1 MNRLQCLIFFTAL
14 LFSATAADAS
24 RCANDGYDIVRN
36 ISEVEQGSFGR
47 FGLSH
52 ATLAGAVLHGL
63 KEVEVWFT
71 TVAPG
76 VGTPIHRHS
85 SEEVFV
91 ILKGSGTLYIGSSAN
106 SDQDHPGT
114 PQEYPVFA
122 NSTFHV
128 AGGVVHQ
135 VRNTNEHED
144 LQCLVAISRP
154 PMKMF
159 MYKDWFTPHTAA
171 KMVFPM
177 FWDERCYEPEETKD
191 EL

>member
-1 MNRLQCLIFFTAL
+1 MDYQWLIFFTAL
-14 LFSATAADAS
+14 LFSATADAS
-24 RCANDGYDIVRN
+24 GCANDGFDVVRN

-47 FGLSH
+47 AGLSH
-52 ATLAGAVLHGL
+52 ATLAGALMHGL
-63 KEVEVWFT
+63 KEVEVWFN

-76 VGTPIHRHS
+76 SGTPIHRHS
-85 SEEVFV
+85 CEEIFV
-91 ILKGSGTLYIGSSAN
+91 VLKGSGTLYIAPSN
-106 SDQDHPGT
+106 PDLDHPGT
-114 PQEYPVFA
+114 PQEYPIFA

-128 AGGVVHQ
+128 AGGIVHQ

-144 LQCLVAISRP
+144 LQCLVAISKP
-154 PMKMF
+154 PMKVF

-177 FWDERCYEPEETKD
+177 FWDEKCYQKHPKKD